1 MKNITFSHQGKYI
14 CGCGKEFENS
24 QAFNGHKSHCK
35 IHLISKDE
43 TGAAYLANKVKQEEA
58 LKAAQIKA
66 KINKNNLQLIKL
78 NQWIAEQHTCEACGK
93 IMSEKYGSGRFCCRA
108 CAHHRVLSE
117 ECREKIRQSLI
128 ITNQSNKT
136 IIKNNKC
143 YRVCKYCN
151 KEFIVPHKATG
162 KLAGNKYCSE
172 ECKILGRHNAIS
184 TGVKKSFE
192 EGRNVGFIPR
202 DKPSKLE
209 DFWQRVLTS
218 KNIPFEFNYT
228 VTHTPTAI
236 CKGTWFSLDF
246 YIQKDNIKID
256 FEVDGKQHTY
266 KDRVIFDKER
276 DKILTDLGYIVFR
289 LSWKKFDSEILTS
302 QVN

>member
-1 MKNITFSHQGKYI
+1 MT
-14 CGCGKEFENS
+14 
-24 QAFNGHKSHCK
+24 
-35 IHLISKDE
+35 
-43 TGAAYLANKVKQEEA
+43 
-58 LKAAQIKA
+58 
-66 KINKNNLQLIKL
+66 
-78 NQWIAEQHTCEACGK
+78 
-93 IMSEKYGSGRFCCRA
+93 EKYGSGRFCCKA
-108 CAHHRVLSE
+108 CANTRRHSE
-117 ECREKIRQSLI
+117 KTKEKIANSLFGKPHLYTV
-128 ITNQSNKT
+128 ITNKRLLKT
-136 IIKNNKC
+136 TKAI
-143 YRVCKYCN
+143 CKYCD
-151 KEFIVPHKATG
+151 KEFIRPKRKSG
-162 KLAGNKYCSE
+162 KTSQVRYCSE

-202 DKPSKLE
+202 DKPSKPE

-266 KDRVIFDKER
+266 KDRAIFDKER
-276 DKILTDLGYIVFR
+276 DKILTDFGYIVFR
-289 LSWKKFDSEILTS
+289 LPWKKFDSEILTS
-302 QVN
+302 QVNQFLKFYSSL